1 MSETPSKD
9 AQPKD
14 LTTKSAKG
22 QRTTNLPRVQVL
34 FGAVF
39 PLGPG
44 KAALIEAVGRTG
56 SISGAAR
63 EMGMSYA
70 RAWKLINATNACFK
84 DPLVA
89 TSTGGPGGGG
99 AYVTENGSEVLRRYR
114 EIESKAVGAVAEEVK
129 ALSDFLSDV
138 IES

>member
-1 MSETPSKD
+1 MATSGE
-9 AQPKD
+9 
-14 LTTKSAKG
+14 KSAKG

-63 EMGMSYA
+63 EMSMSYA
-70 RAWKLINATNACFK
+70 RAWKLINATNACFRE
-84 DPLVA
+84 PLVA

-99 AYVTENGSEVLRRYR
+99 AHVTENGYEVLRRYR
-114 EIESKAVGAVAEEVK
+114 DIENKAVDAVRSEVED
-129 ALSDFLSDV
+129 LSGFLQEFPGD
-138 IES
+138 

>member
-1 MSETPSKD
+1 MEDSGI
-9 AQPKD
+9 
-14 LTTKSAKG
+14 KSAKG
-22 QRTTNLPRVQVL
+22 QRTTRLPRVQVL

-70 RAWKLINATNACFK
+70 RAWKLINATNSCFRE
-84 DPLVA
+84 PLVA
-89 TSTGGPGGGG
+89 TSTGGQGGGG
-99 AYVTENGSEVLRRYR
+99 AFVTDNGVEVLRRYR
-114 EIESKAVGAVAEEVK
+114 EIENKAVAAVRTEVEDLSGFLNEE
-129 ALSDFLSDV
+129 
-138 IES
+138 ING

>member
-1 MSETPSKD
+1 
-9 AQPKD
+9 
-14 LTTKSAKG
+14 
-22 QRTTNLPRVQVL
+22 VL

-84 DPLVA
+84 EPLVA
-89 TSTGGPGGGG
+89 TSTGGAGGGG
-99 AYVTENGSEVLRRYR
+99 AHVTDNGFEVLRRYR
-114 EIESKAVGAVAEEVK
+114 DIEIKAVNAIEEEVRDLSGY
-129 ALSDFLSDV
+129 LSDITDT
-138 IES
+138 

>member
-1 MSETPSKD
+1 MAKSE
-9 AQPKD
+9 A
-14 LTTKSAKG
+14 KSAKG
-22 QRTTNLPRVQVL
+22 QRTTRLPRVQVL

-44 KAALIEAVGRTG
+44 KAALIEAVDRSG

-70 RAWKLINATNACFK
+70 RAWKLINATNDCFRE
-84 DPLVA
+84 PLVA

-99 AYVTENGSEVLRRYR
+99 AYVTENGFEVLRLYR
-114 EIESKAVGAVAEEVK
+114 DIEQKAVSAVQAEVED
-129 ALSDFLSDV
+129 LSGFL
-138 IES
+138 IEETPD

>member
-1 MSETPSKD
+1 MADAGSK
-9 AQPKD
+9 A
-14 LTTKSAKG
+14 ARG
-22 QRTTNLPRVQVL
+22 QRKTNLPRVQVL

-70 RAWKLINATNACFK
+70 RAWKLITATNACFRE
-84 DPLVA
+84 PLVA

-99 AYVTENGSEVLRRYR
+99 AYVTDTGVEVLRRYR
-114 EIESKAVGAVAEEVK
+114 DIEDKAVSAVTEEVK
-129 ALSDFLSDV
+129 DLSGFLNEAIDD
-138 IES
+138 

>member
-1 MSETPSKD
+1 MADAGSK
-9 AQPKD
+9 A
-14 LTTKSAKG
+14 ARG
-22 QRTTNLPRVQVL
+22 QRKTNLPRVQVL

-70 RAWKLINATNACFK
+70 RAWKLINATNSCFRE
-84 DPLVA
+84 PLVA
-89 TSTGGPGGGG
+89 TSTGGQGGGG
-99 AYVTENGSEVLRRYR
+99 AFVTDNGVEVLRRYR
-114 EIESKAVGAVAEEVK
+114 EIENKAVAAVRTEVEDLSGFLNEEIN
-129 ALSDFLSDV
+129 D
-138 IES
+138 

>member
-1 MSETPSKD
+1 MEDSG
-9 AQPKD
+9 
-14 LTTKSAKG
+14 TKSAKG
-22 QRTTNLPRVQVL
+22 QRTTRLPRVQVL

-70 RAWKLINATNACFK
+70 RAWKLINATNSCFRE
-84 DPLVA
+84 PLVA
-89 TSTGGPGGGG
+89 TSTGGQGGGG
-99 AYVTENGSEVLRRYR
+99 AFVTDNGVEVLRRYR
-114 EIESKAVGAVAEEVK
+114 EIENKAVAAVRTEVEDLSGFLNEE
-129 ALSDFLSDV
+129 
-138 IES
+138 ING

>member
-1 MSETPSKD
+1 MEDSGI
-9 AQPKD
+9 
-14 LTTKSAKG
+14 KSAKG
-22 QRTTNLPRVQVL
+22 QRTTRLPRVQVL

-70 RAWKLINATNACFK
+70 RAWKLINATNSCFRE
-84 DPLVA
+84 PLVA
-89 TSTGGPGGGG
+89 TSTGGQGGGG
-99 AYVTENGSEVLRRYR
+99 AFVTDNGVEVLRRYR
-114 EIESKAVGAVAEEVK
+114 EIENKAVAAVRTEVEDLSGFLNEEIN
-129 ALSDFLSDV
+129 D
-138 IES
+138 

>member
-1 MSETPSKD
+1 MAD
-9 AQPKD
+9 ANP
-14 LTTKSAKG
+14 KSAKG
-22 QRTTNLPRVQVL
+22 QRTTKLPRVQVL

-70 RAWKLINATNACFK
+70 RAWKLINTTNACFRE
-84 DPLVA
+84 PLVA
-89 TSTGGPGGGG
+89 TATGGQGGGG
-99 AYVTENGSEVLRRYR
+99 AYVTDNGYEVLRRYR
-114 EIESKAVGAVAEEVK
+114 DIESKAVDAVRSEVED
-129 ALSDFLSDV
+129 LSGYLVDGTDD
-138 IES
+138 